1 MVHRLLNSFLL
12 GAGPSK
18 ELLSLVKGGA
28 FTLLRAIA
36 QDELSRRA
44 SYTLRAMAPNVRGLC
59 DLISGLEGLQR
70 LGCTYDFTKG
80 NRYLLPG
87 HATSSQPV
95 HGTKS
100 TLIPTLPEAGV
111 IKRPTTSSRKRIA
124 DLQSYESALNDT
136 QTAASTPHC
145 DPVSNTVPPQVVQTQ
160 SYSME
165 ANLRPCAGSVRDA
178 LRSASLKKA
187 NPSSSSLLLS
197 TSSIANRRS
206 ECDDR
211 SCRHAPFRADRDPKD
226 PSPPK
231 GHEPQGFQHIPP
243 QSVEDDDLVVIE
255 VAIALASLCNDD
267 DDELPE
273 FETVYCGSSF
283 QYRQVGLTPSCTY
296 LLRCRA
302 ASKGFVLGWS
312 PSVEFTTDPGISF
325 TFDPQKCGTDILL
338 GEGNLKASYAGDD
351 NWSTLLGSRSFS
363 TGKVGWEIRVTHTS
377 TAYLFV
383 GVATSEA
390 DLNTYLG
397 GCSHGWGFIG
407 EQALY
412 HSRENVKGYGEAF
425 STGDFIGIS
434 LDFHR
439 GTLSFS
445 RNGKSLG
452 AAFDKICGELYPA
465 VAFYN
470 TGQELEIIP
479 EGFRASCPQEAT
491 ECSPSRLNLHGTSHI
506 TLRHVCAMIFTCFY
520 CSCDFIQ
527 EEL

>member
-1 MVHRLLNSFLL
+1 MVHRLLSSFLL
-12 GAGPSK
+12 GAEPSK
-18 ELLSLVKGGA
+18 ELLSLVKGGV

-70 LGCTYDFTKG
+70 LGCSFDFKKG
-80 NRYLLPG
+80 NRYLLPA

-95 HGTKS
+95 DGTKS
-100 TLIPTLPEAGV
+100 ILAPTVLEAGV
-111 IKRPTTSSRKRIA
+111 VKRPITSSRRRIA
-124 DLQSYESALNDT
+124 DLQCYDSALNDT
-136 QTAASTPHC
+136 QIAASIPHC
-145 DPVSNTVPPQVVQTQ
+145 DPVSNTIPPQVIQTQ
-160 SYSME
+160 SYSIE
-165 ANLRPCAGSVRDA
+165 ANLRPCASSVRDA

-187 NPSSSSLLLS
+187 PPSSSSS
-197 TSSIANRRS
+197 SSSSASSISNRRS

-211 SCRHAPFRADRDPKD
+211 SYRHAPFRGDRDPTD
-226 PSPPK
+226 PSPK
-231 GHEPQGFQHIPP
+231 GHAPQGFQHTPP
-243 QSVEDDDLVVIE
+243 HSVEDDDLVVIE

-267 DDELPE
+267 DDDELPE

-283 QYRQVGLTPSCTY
+283 HFRQVGLTPSCTY

-302 ASKGFVLGWS
+302 ASKGLVLGWS

-325 TFDPQKCGTDILL
+325 TFDPQKCGTDIQL

-363 TGKVGWEIRVTHTS
+363 TGKVGWEIRITHTS

-452 AAFDKICGELYPA
+452 VAFDKICGELYPA

-506 TLRHVCAMIFTCFY
+506 ILTAC
-520 CSCDFIQ
+520 
-527 EEL
+527 

>member
-12 GAGPSK
+12 GAEPSR

-28 FTLLRAIA
+28 FILLRTIA
-36 QDELSRRA
+36 QDELSKRA
-44 SYTLRAMAPNVRGLC
+44 SYTLRVMAPSVRGLC
-59 DLISGLEGLQR
+59 DLLSGLEGLQR
-70 LGCTYDFTKG
+70 LGSVFDFSKG
-80 NRYLLPG
+80 IRHLSQTPLISFQ
-87 HATSSQPV
+87 SSD
-95 HGTKS
+95 GTKTS
-100 TLIPTLPEAGV
+100 LVPALLEAGV
-111 IKRPTTSSRKRIA
+111 VKRPNTSSRKRIA
-124 DLQSYESALNDT
+124 ELQSYESTLNNT
-136 QTAASTPHC
+136 QVPASAPVC
-145 DPVSNTVPPQVVQTQ
+145 DPVCDTAPPQVIQTQ

-165 ANLRPCAGSVRDA
+165 ANLRPCASSIRDTSRA
-178 LRSASLKKA
+178 AALKKA
-187 NPSSSSLLLS
+187 SSL
-197 TSSIANRRS
+197 SSPSNRRS
-206 ECDDR
+206 EGDDR
-211 SCRHAPFRADRDPKD
+211 SHQYTTLGYDPKD
-226 PSPPK
+226 PSLR
-231 GHEPQGFQHIPP
+231 GHGPQGFHHPP
-243 QSVEDDDLVVIE
+243 SYLVEDDDLVMIE
-255 VAIALASLCNDD
+255 VAIAVASLCNDD

-273 FETVYCGSSF
+273 YETVYCGSSYHF
-283 QYRQVGLTPSCTY
+283 RQVGLTPSCTY
-296 LLRCRA
+296 LIRCRA
-302 ASKGFVLGWS
+302 ASRGVVLGWS

-325 TFDPQKCGTDILL
+325 TFDPQKCGVDILL

-363 TGKVGWEIRVTHTS
+363 TGKVGWEIRITHTS

-397 GCSHGWGFIG
+397 GCSNGWGFIG

-412 HSRENVKGYGEAF
+412 HSRKNVKGYGDAF

-452 AAFDKICGELYPA
+452 VAFDKMCGELYPA

-491 ECSPSRLNLHGTSHI
+491 ECSPSRLNLHGT
-506 TLRHVCAMIFTCFY
+506 
-520 CSCDFIQ
+520 
-527 EEL
+527 

>member
-1 MVHRLLNSFLL
+1 MVHRLLSSFLL
-12 GAGPSK
+12 GAEPSK
-18 ELLSLVKGGA
+18 ELLSLVKGGV

-70 LGCTYDFTKG
+70 LGCSFDFKKG
-80 NRYLLPG
+80 NRYLLPA

-95 HGTKS
+95 DGTKS
-100 TLIPTLPEAGV
+100 ILAPTVLEAGV
-111 IKRPTTSSRKRIA
+111 VKRPITSSRRRIA
-124 DLQSYESALNDT
+124 DLQCYDSALNDT
-136 QTAASTPHC
+136 QIAASIPHC
-145 DPVSNTVPPQVVQTQ
+145 DPVSNTIPPQVIQTQ
-160 SYSME
+160 SYSIE
-165 ANLRPCAGSVRDA
+165 ANLRPCASSVRDA

-187 NPSSSSLLLS
+187 PPSSSSS
-197 TSSIANRRS
+197 SSSSASSISNRRS

-211 SCRHAPFRADRDPKD
+211 SYRHAPFRGDRDPTD
-226 PSPPK
+226 PSPK
-231 GHEPQGFQHIPP
+231 GHAPQGFQHTPP
-243 QSVEDDDLVVIE
+243 HSVEDDDLVVIE

-267 DDELPE
+267 DDDELPE

-283 QYRQVGLTPSCTY
+283 HFRQVGLTPSCTY

-302 ASKGFVLGWS
+302 ASKGLVLGWS

-325 TFDPQKCGTDILL
+325 TFDPQKCGTDIQL

-363 TGKVGWEIRVTHTS
+363 TGKVGWEIRITHTS

-439 GTLSFS
+439 G
-445 RNGKSLG
+445 KSLG
-452 AAFDKICGELYPA
+452 VAFDKICGELYPA

-506 TLRHVCAMIFTCFY
+506 ILTAC
-520 CSCDFIQ
+520 
-527 EEL
+527 

>member
-1 MVHRLLNSFLL
+1 MHRLLNSFLL
-12 GAGPSK
+12 GAEPSR
-18 ELLSLVKGGA
+18 ELLNLVKGGA

-36 QDELSRRA
+36 QDELSKRA
-44 SYTLRAMAPNVRGLC
+44 SYTLRAMAPSVRGLC

-70 LGCTYDFTKG
+70 LGSACDFTKEVRCLPSASIMPFHPPDG
-80 NRYLLPG
+80 FKSSAGPALLG
-87 HATSSQPV
+87 GGLV
-95 HGTKS
+95 
-100 TLIPTLPEAGV
+100 
-111 IKRPTTSSRKRIA
+111 KRPPSSSRNRIA
-124 DLQSYESALNDT
+124 QLQGYESTLNDT
-136 QTAASTPHC
+136 QVPTATATPASV
-145 DPVSNTVPPQVVQTQ
+145 PVSGPVCDTAPPQLIQTQ

-165 ANLRPCAGSVRDA
+165 ANLRPCASSVREL
-178 LRSASLKKA
+178 LRSATLKKA
-187 NPSSSSLLLS
+187 SSSSSSSSLPS
-197 TSSIANRRS
+197 NTRG
-206 ECDDR
+206 EGED
-211 SCRHAPFRADRDPKD
+211 APLGSDPKE
-226 PSPPK
+226 SSFR
-231 GHEPQGFQHIPP
+231 GHTPQGVQHPAP
-243 QSVEDDDLVVIE
+243 HSAEDDELVIIE

-273 FETVYCGSSF
+273 YETVYCGSSSNF
-283 QYRQVGLTPSCTY
+283 RQVGLTPSCTY

-302 ASKGFVLGWS
+302 ASRGVVLGWS
-312 PSVEFTTDPGISF
+312 PPVEFTTDPGISF

-351 NWSTLLGSRSFS
+351 NWSTLLGSRAFS

-397 GCSHGWGFIG
+397 GCSKGWGFIG

-425 STGDFIGIS
+425 GTGDFIGIS

-445 RNGKSLG
+445 KNGASLG
-452 AAFDKICGELYPA
+452 VAFDKMCGELYPA

-491 ECSPSRLNLHGTSHI
+491 ECSPSRLNLHGMLRYITS
-506 TLRHVCAMIFTCFY
+506 L
-520 CSCDFIQ
+520 
-527 EEL
+527 